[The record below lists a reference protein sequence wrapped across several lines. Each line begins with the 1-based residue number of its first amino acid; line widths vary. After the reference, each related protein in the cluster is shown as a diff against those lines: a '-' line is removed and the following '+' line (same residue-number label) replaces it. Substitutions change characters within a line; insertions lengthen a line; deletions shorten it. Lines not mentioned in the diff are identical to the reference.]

1 MDTIAFVVLHYNVP
15 EVTRQCVDSIRTL
28 QGNKKKK
35 IVIVDNA
42 SPDGSGVLLEKEY
55 AQDEDI
61 KVLVSERN
69 EGFARGNNRGYHY
82 AREE

>member
-15 EVTRQCVDSIRTL
+15 EVTRQCVDSIREL

-42 SPDGSGVLLEKEY
+42 SPDGSGILLEKEY
-55 AQDEDI
+55 AQDGDI
-61 KVLVSERN
+61 KVLVNKKR
-69 EGFARGNNRGYHY
+69 RICKRK
-82 AREE
+82 